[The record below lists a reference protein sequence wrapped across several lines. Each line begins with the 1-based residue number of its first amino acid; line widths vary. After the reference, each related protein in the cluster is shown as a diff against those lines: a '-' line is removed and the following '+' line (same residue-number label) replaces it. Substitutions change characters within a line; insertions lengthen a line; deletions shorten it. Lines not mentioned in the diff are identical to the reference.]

1 MDNDDNEG
9 KEKPMHN
16 EHEEHREEQQ
26 GEEQRQAA
34 EGLVAGESARPVPSD
49 LGVTPGR
56 KKRGPKTA
64 AGKAKIRLNAVR
76 YGIHATTLV
85 IPGLERLEDWQV
97 HLRRTLESCAPV
109 GHLESKLAERIAQLI
124 WRLERVTA
132 AEQEVDARVN
142 EGSNVLKLPPFSELE
157 KFHVAEAHL
166 NRQLTST
173 LHELEA
179 LQKRRRGESA
189 PLARL
194 DVNMQAG

>member
-1 MDNDDNEG
+1 MDNDHNEG
-9 KEKPMHN
+9 KENPMHN
-16 EHEEHREEQQ
+16 EHEEQ
-26 GEEQRQAA
+26 GEEEQRPAA
-34 EGLVAGESARPVPSD
+34 EDLVAREPARPAPSD
-49 LGVTPGR
+49 PGVTPSR

-85 IPGLERLEDWQV
+85 IPGLEHPQDWQI
-97 HLRRTLESCAPV
+97 HLKRTLESCAPV

-132 AEQEVDARVN
+132 AEQEVYARVN
-142 EGSNVLKLPPFSELE
+142 EGSYVLKLPPASELE
-157 KFHVAEAHL
+157 KFHVTEAHL

-179 LQKRRRGESA
+179 LQKRRHGEAA

-194 DVNMQAG
+194 DVNLQAG